1 MSKIVMTAVDSSNIS
16 RVGFNPSAFTL
27 TVEFRNGNLYRYSQ
41 VNAMSYVRLMCA
53 ESRGKYFNSYIKPLH
68 PVKKLR
74 VIGGK

>member
-1 MSKIVMTAVDSSNIS
+1 MSKIVMNAVESSNIS
-16 RVGFNPSAFTL
+16 RVGYNPSAFTL
-27 TVEFRNGNLYRYSQ
+27 TVEFKNGNLYRYSQ

-53 ESRGKYFNSYIKPLH
+53 ESRGKYFNTFIKPIH